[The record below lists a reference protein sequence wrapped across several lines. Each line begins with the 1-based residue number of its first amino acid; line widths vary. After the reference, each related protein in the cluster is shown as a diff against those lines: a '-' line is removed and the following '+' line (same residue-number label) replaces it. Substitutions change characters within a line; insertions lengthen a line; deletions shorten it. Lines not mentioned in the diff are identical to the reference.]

1 MKKKIFLTLALLS
14 TLGFAAN
21 NRNQGTI
28 TGKLKYKIAASGQE
42 RVIII
47 NHKGKVVWEY
57 PATNVNDLTML
68 PNGNILFG
76 EGKSITEV
84 NRAKKVVFSYVSDA
98 GKHTKEGT
106 FFAQRLANGNTVIS
120 ENAKSRVIE
129 VNRKGKI
136 VFVLDLTKTNPNPGH
151 HNLRMARKLANGNYL
166 VCHSGKHLVREYTP
180 KGKVVWEKKAK
191 GLAFAAVRLKNGN
204 TMISSLNQI
213 TEYNKAGK
221 EVWEFKNTDLADHTI
236 TNMTG
241 MHVLKNGNVVIGCY
255 AAYKKGKGFGCFEIT
270 KAKKL
275 VWGYSNPKGDFYQMG
290 AQLLNTRKPLVNI
303 IH

>member
-1 MKKKIFLTLALLS
+1 MKNKILLSLALIS
-14 TLGFAAN
+14 TLGFAAK

-28 TGKLKYKIAASGQE
+28 IGNLKYNIAAAGQR
-42 RVIII
+42 RVILI
-47 NHKGKVVWEY
+47 NKKGKVVWEY

-84 NRAKKVVFSYVSDA
+84 NMDKKVVFSYKPDA
-98 GKHTKEGT
+98 GKHTNEGA
-106 FFAQRLANGNTVIS
+106 FFGQRLANGNTVIS

-129 VNRKGKI
+129 VNPKGKI
-136 VFVLDLTKTNPNPGH
+136 VFVLDLSKTDPKPTH
-151 HNLRMARKLANGNYL
+151 QNLRMARKLSNGNYL

-180 KGKVVWEKKAK
+180 KGEVVWEKKAK
-191 GLAFAAVRLKNGN
+191 GLAFAAVRLRNGN
-204 TMISSLNQI
+204 TMISTLNQI
-213 TEYNKAGK
+213 TEYDKTGK

-241 MHVLKNGNVVIGCY
+241 LHVLENGNVVIGCY

-275 VWGYSNPKGDFYQMG
+275 VWGYSNPKGDYCQMA
-290 AQLLNTRKPLVNI
+290 AQLLNTRKPLLNI
-303 IH
+303 MH

>member
-1 MKKKIFLTLALLS
+1 MKKQLFLTLAVLS
-14 TLGFAAN
+14 TLGFSAK

-28 TGKLKYKIAASGQE
+28 IGNLKYSVAASGQR

-47 NHKGKVVWEY
+47 NSAGKVTWEY

-84 NRAKKVVFSYVSDA
+84 TMDKKVVFSYVPDA
-98 GKHTKEGT
+98 GKHTKEGA
-106 FFAQRLANGNTVIS
+106 FFAQRLPNGNTVIS
-120 ENAKSRVIE
+120 ENAKSRIIE
-129 VNRKGKI
+129 VNPKGKVI
-136 VFVLDLTKTNPNPGH
+136 FELDLTKTNPKPGH

-180 KGKVVWEKKAK
+180 KGDVVWEKTAK
-191 GLAFAAVRLKNGN
+191 GLAFAAVRLRNGN
-204 TMISSLNQI
+204 TMISTLKKI
-213 TEYNKAGK
+213 TEYNKGGV
-221 EVWEFKNTDLADHTI
+221 EVWEFKNTDLAEHTI

-241 MHVLKNGNVVIGCY
+241 MHVRKNGNLVIGCY
-255 AAYKKGKGFGCFEIT
+255 AAYKKGKGFGCFEIS
-270 KAKKL
+270 KDKKL
-275 VWGYSNPKGDFYQMG
+275 VWGYSNPKGDNYQMA
-290 AQLLNTRKPLVNI
+290 AQLLDTKKPLFNI